1 MYPLEVKEKQNF
13 KNLKSQRITCDSMLN
28 VSLRGYGIL
37 IFFFL
42 LQRGVLDLKEVD
54 WINIGNWNCV
64 ERVVLSFKGYR
75 GI

>member
-1 MYPLEVKEKQNF
+1 
-13 KNLKSQRITCDSMLN
+13 MLN

-42 LQRGVLDLKEVD
+42 LQRGVVDLKEVD

-64 ERVVLSFKGYR
+64 ERIVLSFKGYR